1 VFWLKY
7 IVLILI
13 FTFLIYVFSF
23 KLTENHKSTDN
34 KYSETPLRRKK
45 MASYFTVFKDE
56 SKLDINYLP
65 PSLSHREPQFNL
77 LTRFFQFAT
86 ESPGK
91 MAQRALIVGK
101 VGTGKTALAKIFGL
115 KLMQT
120 AQEKG
125 INLHYVHVNCR
136 ERKGS
141 LFLILQQVILDFY
154 PHFPKRGYSS
164 EELLQMLLQ
173 VLDEKDIFVLLALDE
188 LEALI
193 QNEGADTLYK
203 LTRMHESRLKS
214 PQRLSLICILRELDC
229 LDALDESTRSTLQR
243 NIIFLEE
250 YTKNQLR
257 DILSTRVMLAF
268 RNGVVDEEVKDLV
281 AEQAEK
287 EGGNARYAI
296 ELLWRAGKYA
306 DASGLREVTAD
317 CVRRASSSV
326 YPTVQK
332 DAVFS
337 LELHEKLF
345 LLGLARRFKQTS
357 ATYITMGEAEEAYNI
372 VCEEYGEKPRR
383 HTQLWKYVN
392 NLSASDVIRAKVS
405 EGGVRGKTT
414 LIGLPYVPADELER
428 ELSRRLKA

>member
-1 VFWLKY
+1 M
-7 IVLILI
+7 
-13 FTFLIYVFSF
+13 
-23 KLTENHKSTDN
+23 E
-34 KYSETPLRRKK
+34 
-45 MASYFTVFKDE
+45 SYFTVFKDE

-65 PSLSHREPQFNL
+65 PNLSHRETQLNL
-77 LTRFFQFAT
+77 LTKFFQYAT
-86 ESPGK
+86 EVPGK

-115 KLMQT
+115 RLMQR

-125 INLHYVHVNCR
+125 ISLRYVHVNCR

-141 LFLILQQVILDFY
+141 LFMILQQVILDFY

-173 VLDEKDIFVLLALDE
+173 MLDEKNMFIILVLDE

-193 QNEGADTLYK
+193 QNEGADSIYK
-203 LTRMHESRLKS
+203 LTRIQESRLKA
-214 PQRLSLICILRELDC
+214 PQRLSLVCIIRELDC
-229 LDALDESTRSTLQR
+229 LDALDESTKSTLQR

-257 DILSTRVMLAF
+257 DILNSRVALAF
-268 RNGVVDEEVKDLV
+268 RNGVVDEEVVNLI

-287 EGGNARYAI
+287 EHGNARYAI

-306 DASGLREVTAD
+306 DASGLREVSPD

-345 LLGLARRFKQTS
+345 LLGVARRFKQTN
-357 ATYITMGEAEEAYNI
+357 ATYITMGEAEEAYYI
-372 VCEEYGEKPRR
+372 VCEEYGEKPRG

-392 NLSASDVIRAKVS
+392 NLSATDIIGAKVS

-414 LIGLPYVPADELER
+414 LIELPFIPAEELER
-428 ELSRRLKA
+428 ELSRRLKVQ